1 MLDLLE
7 SYLARWTG
15 RADWPATT
23 ATLDAQLKVG
33 GGAPT
38 FEGSDVD
45 TSDVFTYEVE
55 GKFYD
60 SSVQE
65 VLGKQNIMGRIGD
78 TVNIQYNPRH
88 PKQCYYA
95 PARQLAS
102 RVVLVTVVIATAL
115 PIMLTVHLHG

>member
-45 TSDVFTYEVE
+45 TSDVRRL
-55 GKFYD
+55 G
-60 SSVQE
+60 SGHVQIPLNL
-65 VLGKQNIMGRIGD
+65 VR
-78 TVNIQYNPRH
+78 
-88 PKQCYYA
+88 
-95 PARQLAS
+95 PAAR
-102 RVVLVTVVIATAL
+102 
-115 PIMLTVHLHG
+115 